1 MTTVLRTTLPE
12 VGLQCLFVILLV
24 LDVIELVS
32 FPGLAHSS
40 LLNANMSFVVAPEL
54 GSRL

>member
-12 VGLQCLFVILLV
+12 VGLQCLFVILL
-24 LDVIELVS
+24 DVMELVS
-32 FPGLAHSS
+32 FPGLAHSW